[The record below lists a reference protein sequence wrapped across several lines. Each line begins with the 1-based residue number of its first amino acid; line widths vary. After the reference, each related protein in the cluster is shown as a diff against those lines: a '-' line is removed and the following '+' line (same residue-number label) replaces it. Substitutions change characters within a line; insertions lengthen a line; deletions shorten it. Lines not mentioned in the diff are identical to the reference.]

1 MSSRIPPFINFEI
14 REAGP
19 DDAATIFIVHAAVAD
34 ADAGQLFEWT
44 RLLEERLEAGGRAW
58 LGFRGRQA
66 AGYALIDPLPGLP
79 GVVDLTGGIIPA
91 AQRQGWG
98 SELLSRVIAT
108 SRQAGIRQLS
118 CRVEN
123 LDEGPAAFLMQHGF
137 MIDHEECLMQLA
149 DLSRLPP
156 IPDHPPGNLINY
168 SRTKAVAEFCRL
180 YERSFAGLPWSQPY
194 TETEVESILSKAEDL
209 LFLENS
215 VEPIGVAWLEELG
228 SEQTRIEP
236 LGVAQNYQGSGHG
249 RRLLLAALH
258 EFRRRKVSLVEIG
271 LWRDNTVAMRL
282 YQSLG
287 FIEVANW
294 YYLAHD
300 LGSMA

>member
-1 MSSRIPPFINFEI
+1 MDPRFPPFMYLEI

-19 DDAATIFIVHAAVAD
+19 DDAATLFIVHAAIAS

-44 RLLEERLEAGGRAW
+44 RLLEERLETGGRAW
-58 LGFRGRQA
+58 LGFRGRQV

-91 AQRQGWG
+91 GQRQGWG
-98 SELLSRVIAT
+98 SELLSEVIAI

-118 CRVEN
+118 CRVDN
-123 LDEGPAAFLMQHGF
+123 LADGPATFLVKRGF
-137 MIDHEECLMQLA
+137 TIDHEECLLQLA
-149 DLSRLPP
+149 DLSQLPP
-156 IPDHPPGNLINY
+156 IPDHPPGNLITH
-168 SRTKAVAEFCRL
+168 SRPKAVAEFCRL
-180 YERSFAGLPWSQPY
+180 YERSFTGLPWSQPY
-194 TETEVESILSKAEDL
+194 TEAEVESILSKAEDL
-209 LFLENS
+209 LFMENS
-215 VEPIGVAWLEELG
+215 VETIGVAWLEELG
-228 SEQTRIEP
+228 DGQARIEP

-258 EFRRRKVSLVEIG
+258 EFRRRKGSVVEIG
-271 LWRDNTVAMRL
+271 LWRDNAAAMRL

-300 LGSMA
+300 LTLAV